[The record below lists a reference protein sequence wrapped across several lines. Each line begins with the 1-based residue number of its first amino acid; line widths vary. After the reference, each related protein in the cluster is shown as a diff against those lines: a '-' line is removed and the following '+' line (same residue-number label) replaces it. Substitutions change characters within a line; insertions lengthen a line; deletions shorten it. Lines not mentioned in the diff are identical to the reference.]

1 MKNLI
6 ESQLIRKRMIYI
18 ILSKNGI
25 IKKRS
30 WEVLVKQADEAART
44 RNYQINLGPPE
55 HKTQ

>member
-6 ESQLIRKRMIYI
+6 ESQIIRKRMIFI
-18 ILSKNGI
+18 ILSKNTRSI

-30 WEVLVKQADEAART
+30 WERKQADEAART

-55 HKTQ
+55 HTTQ